1 MNEAREEKKKMLMR
15 VWLGCERDNYWCSPH
30 AKSCTFVS
38 LNFIFLISSLD
49 SPLVG
54 IFFPFCVRC
63 VWQFTIPKRWIF
75 HFIFFLFFWRAH
87 FSCQLLPIVHTQPI
101 AFSFFARI
109 TTSQCILFFLPS
121 KTIWNWLLIPANLPT
136 KLKTKKK
143 SVSIAVK
150 TCFLRCNSAILHQ
163 FSHQTIV
170 WVWRPDRLLIFV
182 YGSFEFWHKLN
193 CNSKIYVVENR

>member
-75 HFIFFLFFWRAH
+75 HFIFFIFLESTFLLPAPANCTHTTYCLLFFRSYH
-87 FSCQLLPIVHTQPI
+87 NITVY
-101 AFSFFARI
+101 SFFPSIQNHLELIVDTGQFTYQTKNKEKIRLNR
-109 TTSQCILFFLPS
+109 CENVLF
-121 KTIWNWLLIPANLPT
+121 AM
-136 KLKTKKK
+136 
-143 SVSIAVK
+143 
-150 TCFLRCNSAILHQ
+150 Q
-163 FSHQTIV
+163 FSNFASIFTSNY
-170 WVWRPDRLLIFV
+170 RLGV
-182 YGSFEFWHKLN
+182 ATW
-193 CNSKIYVVENR
+193 

>member
-1 MNEAREEKKKMLMR
+1 MNEAREEKKKMQMW

-75 HFIFFLFFWRAH
+75 HFIFIFLESTFLLPAPANCTHTTYCLLFFRTYH
-87 FSCQLLPIVHTQPI
+87 N
-101 AFSFFARI
+101 I
-109 TTSQCILFFLPS
+109 TVYSFFLPS
-121 KTIWNWLLIPANLPT
+121 KTIRNWLLIPANLPT

-182 YGSFEFWHKLN
+182 YGSFEFLAQ
-193 CNSKIYVVENR
+193 VERQQ